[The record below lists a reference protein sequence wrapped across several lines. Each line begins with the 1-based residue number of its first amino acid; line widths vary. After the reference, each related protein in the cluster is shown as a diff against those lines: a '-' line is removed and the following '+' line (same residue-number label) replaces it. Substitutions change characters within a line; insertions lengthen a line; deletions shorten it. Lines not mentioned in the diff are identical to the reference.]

1 MWRKKWKFKR
11 KIKWKFIPH
20 INNQNYNKQSNL
32 LNKTQDQNNK
42 NSENIENNKNHNKLN
57 NHLKKHIFLRTCFY
71 FIIIMIF
78 EHLSFFM
85 LLIFT
90 SLYNN
95 TKIHLFVYT
104 IITFLIF
111 MIKIIIIKVFSS
123 TVYDRI
129 YFSDYKKYPFILCF
143 IIVIFRFLV
152 WKRKKKYCLKLIK
165 K

>member
-1 MWRKKWKFKR
+1 
-11 KIKWKFIPH
+11 
-20 INNQNYNKQSNL
+20 
-32 LNKTQDQNNK
+32 
-42 NSENIENNKNHNKLN
+42 
-57 NHLKKHIFLRTCFY
+57 
-71 FIIIMIF
+71 MIF

-111 MIKIIIIKVFSS
+111 MIKIIIIKVFST

-152 WKRKKKYCLKLIK
+152 
-165 K
+165 